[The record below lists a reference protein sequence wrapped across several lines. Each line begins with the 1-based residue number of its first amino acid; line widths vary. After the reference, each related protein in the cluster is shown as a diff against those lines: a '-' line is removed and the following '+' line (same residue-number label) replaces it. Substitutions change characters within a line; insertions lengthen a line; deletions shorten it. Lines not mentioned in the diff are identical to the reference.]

1 MATYSGKPI
10 EIKRPQAEAYTKL
23 SNLGDYQ
30 SYIDQLPE
38 DVRSKI
44 GDVRFSTDAIVIT
57 AAPVGEITLSVT
69 DRRENQGMTFT
80 AANSPVPLT
89 VDINLSQAGETPD
102 ATMLMASITVEVPAM
117 LKPLVAPKME
127 EAANRMGEMLGNFFN
142 AGK

>member
-1 MATYSGKPI
+1 M
-10 EIKRPQAEAYTKL
+10 
-23 SNLGDYQ
+23 
-30 SYIDQLPE
+30 
-38 DVRSKI
+38 
-44 GDVRFSTDAIVIT
+44 
-57 AAPVGEITLSVT
+57 GEITLSVT

-80 AANSPVPLT
+80 AASSPVPLT